1 MPEAN
6 NINNY
11 FQNLETSENLL
22 SVRKEYLNSLANIN
36 KQGERYIC
44 DKMPHNF
51 LLIDLIRSILPE
63 AKIIYC
69 KRKPADNCFSLLT
82 QRFVE
87 GRHLYCYNQKTLA
100 EYYQFHEN
108 LMNVWLKKFKKD
120 IFILDNEELVNNQKN
135 ITVELLK
142 FCGLDWEDSCIE
154 FYKNKRQVRTASLEQ
169 VRQPINKK
177 SIGAWESYKSHL
189 TEMMGALEKND
200 T

>member
-1 MPEAN
+1 MC
-6 NINNY
+6 I
-11 FQNLETSENLL
+11 
-22 SVRKEYLNSLANIN
+22 RD
-36 KQGERYIC
+36 R
-44 DKMPHNF
+44 PHNF
-51 LLIDLIRSILPE
+51 LLIDLIRFILPE

-108 LMNVWLKKFKKD
+108 LMNVWLEKFRKD
-120 IFILDNEELVNNQKN
+120 IFILDNEDLVNNQKN
-135 ITVELLK
+135 ITIELLK
-142 FCGLDWEDSCIE
+142 FCSLDWEDSCIE

-189 TEMMGALEKND
+189 GEMIGVLEKND
-200 T
+200 V